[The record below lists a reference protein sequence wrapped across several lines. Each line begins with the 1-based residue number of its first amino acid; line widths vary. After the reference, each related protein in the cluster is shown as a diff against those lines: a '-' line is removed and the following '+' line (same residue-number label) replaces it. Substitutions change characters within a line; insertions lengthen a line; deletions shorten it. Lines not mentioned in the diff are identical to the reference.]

1 MSGAACGARLRASAA
16 GGCGPHGSK
25 SRTTATTANRSQTPR
40 QTGVVNWRQRR
51 SEIGIVFRQAGK
63 TRIANTGFSRA
74 SRSSALRRLAKLAPP
89 ASAREHLCHPSTAS
103 DKKPVPV
110 SLPNQNRKLAAARAI
125 LRIAKPPKTRR
136 KTRPK
141 NNYSF
146 NPAAPLRRQR
156 TAESTNH
163 ADKSRSPCH
172 SGCEVAESE
181 DKTKIIHTENRPNR
195 MAPESG
201 PKPEY
206 KERQGMTRAETERR
220 GGVGWQN
227 KRQDKA

>member
-1 MSGAACGARLRASAA
+1 MAIAARTNARQGSRRLAAVARSRRCEAIARRNAAEDAEQWFKDMSGAACGARLRASAA
-16 GGCGPHGSK
+16 GGCGPHGSR

-110 SLPNQNRKLAAARAI
+110 SLPNQNHKLAAARAT
-125 LRIAKPPKTRR
+125 LRIAKPQNDKKRR
-136 KTRPK
+136 S
-141 NNYSF
+141 N
-146 NPAAPLRRQR
+146 
-156 TAESTNH
+156 
-163 ADKSRSPCH
+163 
-172 SGCEVAESE
+172 
-181 DKTKIIHTENRPNR
+181 NRPQTTIPYQSSC
-195 MAPESG
+195 AITP
-201 PKPEY
+201 P
-206 KERQGMTRAETERR
+206 A
-220 GGVGWQN
+220 
-227 KRQDKA
+227 DC

>member
-1 MSGAACGARLRASAA
+1 MAIAARTNARQGSRRLAAVARSRRCEAIARRNAAEDAEQWFKDMSGAACGARLRASAA
-16 GGCGPHGSK
+16 GGCGPHGSR

-110 SLPNQNRKLAAARAI
+110 SLPNQNHKLAAARAT
-125 LRIAKPPKTRR
+125 LRIAKPQNDKKRR
-136 KTRPK
+136 S
-141 NNYSF
+141 N
-146 NPAAPLRRQR
+146 
-156 TAESTNH
+156 
-163 ADKSRSPCH
+163 
-172 SGCEVAESE
+172 
-181 DKTKIIHTENRPNR
+181 NRPQTTI
-195 MAPESG
+195 PYQSS
-201 PKPEY
+201 
-206 KERQGMTRAETERR
+206 RAITPPA
-220 GGVGWQN
+220 
-227 KRQDKA
+227 DC